1 MINIVLNH
9 TSLAHFKT
17 SQYFKVNL
25 GLVATV
31 EKNGNRVYNDKDKF
45 SKFYTSTYNSIIYGQ
60 GNIGDIK
67 IYNDPYIQG
76 DVFAVYTADFQE
88 FIFNLDRPMIKDKGI
103 DFYIGFI
110 LKSTEEQYDERVRLE
125 ELKKV
130 KGPLAP
136 YKKAITKT
144 LKQATIL
151 VTKLEEVKGENVF
164 LETEFNANRQLLVI
178 PKNPRSKGA

>member
-1 MINIVLNH
+1 
-9 TSLAHFKT
+9 
-17 SQYFKVNL
+17 VNL

-130 KGPLAP
+130 EEKPLGDASKIFANP
-136 YKKAITKT
+136 GNVNYEDLKAY
-144 LKQATIL
+144 
-151 VTKLEEVKGENVF
+151 LEAKNK
-164 LETEFNANRQLLVI
+164 NRI
-178 PKNPRSKGA
+178 